1 MTNKERFLYDFYA
14 LVEKID
20 EKEFIRKDF
29 IEYMREICRLF
40 KEYGICKIQEGKE
53 DE

>member
-1 MTNKERFLYDFYA
+1 MTNKEEFLYEFYSI
-14 LVEKID
+14 VEKID

-29 IEYMREICRLF
+29 LYHMQEMCKLF
-40 KEYGICKIQEGKE
+40 QKYGICKIQEGKE